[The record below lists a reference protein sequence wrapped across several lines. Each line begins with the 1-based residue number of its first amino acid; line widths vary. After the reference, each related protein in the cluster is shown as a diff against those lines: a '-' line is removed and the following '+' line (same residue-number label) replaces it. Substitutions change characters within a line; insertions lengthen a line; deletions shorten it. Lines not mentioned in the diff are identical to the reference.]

1 MTRCNS
7 RSDHDNAHD
16 NSDNNNAT
24 ETKIANKN
32 SNATETKTET
42 KIANN
47 PTWDLAAA
55 ELFSSSYSGSDS
67 SWDKSHNT
75 DINKEDFLPHHN
87 SAVFCRNRRPT
98 TATTHNTPPTTHNST
113 HSPHTPTQ
121 NSQPQHTHTQHTT
134 SGQNPYHLICYP
146 HHLHSNNHNNNHN
159 THTHTAHDLWT
170 EPVPPHMLPTPSP
183 PHPHTPSP
191 KPHYTRTHYIHL
203 KYLKR
208 KHTLTKCIYPKP
220 PPPHMNDDT
229 FHMNDTLHMNDTIH
243 MNDTLNE
250 TTTYAPAP
258 PHMINLPISPI
269 TMYSPKAINVDNNTE
284 HHITSNNTEH
294 HKK

>member
-75 DINKEDFLPHHN
+75 DINKGDFLPHHN

-121 NSQPQHTHTQHTT
+121 NSQPQHTHTT
-134 SGQNPYHLICYP
+134 
-146 HHLHSNNHNNNHN
+146 
-159 THTHTAHDLWT
+159 HDLWA
-170 EPVPPHMLPTPSP
+170 EPR
-183 PHPHTPSP
+183 
-191 KPHYTRTHYIHL
+191 TRTTSYAT
-203 KYLKR
+203 
-208 KHTLTKCIYPKP
+208 HTISTATITATTSTAATINIEMSCNGNKAQEI
-220 PPPHMNDDT
+220 DDQ
-229 FHMNDTLHMNDTIH
+229 D
-243 MNDTLNE
+243 
-250 TTTYAPAP
+250 
-258 PHMINLPISPI
+258 
-269 TMYSPKAINVDNNTE
+269 
-284 HHITSNNTEH
+284 
-294 HKK
+294 